1 MLLFITQSDLTL
13 GIVYQGMVVI
23 KPLQYRRLLVRVT
36 VAVVYGKPYTGE
48 AERFHHNGE
57 EPSVSRLKVS
67 RISKNRYSAYTQPNL
82 FFGRELSLFNHT
94 AHKEF
99 LGLWKPLRKRVVC
112 GNGRR
117 MRRLH
122 SKTSQTI

>member
-1 MLLFITQSDLTL
+1 
-13 GIVYQGMVVI
+13 MVAI

-57 EPSVSRLKVS
+57 EPSVSRLKAS
-67 RISKNRYSAYTQPNL
+67 LISKNRYSAYTQSNL

-99 LGLWKPLRKRVVC
+99 LGLWKPQRKRVVC